1 MLELRSE
8 PNREKDRSLPRE
20 PTRLLDDLGPR
31 ATVESTELPSPRRRD
46 HSHLGVSEPG
56 LQLTPTEKL
65 IELNDSYT
73 SRLHLYGELVHDP
86 TISVEE
92 SHG

>member
-1 MLELRSE
+1 
-8 PNREKDRSLPRE
+8 
-20 PTRLLDDLGPR
+20 
-31 ATVESTELPSPRRRD
+31 
-46 HSHLGVSEPG
+46 VSEPG